1 MPLFW
6 AQRPLRHRS
15 LCYSAYPSSA
25 YSLGRYQSQEM
36 DLGSSSS
43 WLLSPDCSRYRQGQ
57 GQGSN
62 SLSRCACS
70 KQQSH
75 FILRGQNL
83 LWISKTDA
91 PGGNHQ
97 TRPTKMFD
105 ELPWQTSTS
114 QINDQKEFSYVSV
127 EEDKFSLG
135 FEKPRDWA
143 SQLTTAPLPPHTK
156 PHHGSFPSYIFFQ
169 WLFINL
175 SRADSA
181 SVLCFICKT
190 MTTKWLGIV
199 TGLVYWVGK
208 KDPWGFLQGFHSLLI
223 NRYLVTAL

>member
-1 MPLFW
+1 MAAFPQTVLGPSKGKDR
-6 AQRPLRHRS
+6 AAS
-15 LCYSAYPSSA
+15 LHPDVHAASRKATSSPVDQA
-25 YSLGRYQSQEM
+25 
-36 DLGSSSS
+36 
-43 WLLSPDCSRYRQGQ
+43 
-57 GQGSN
+57 
-62 SLSRCACS
+62 
-70 KQQSH
+70 
-75 FILRGQNL
+75 L
-83 LWISKTDA
+83 LWISKADA

-97 TRPTKMFD
+97 THPTKMFD

-114 QINDQKEFSYVSV
+114 QINDQKELSYVSV

-135 FEKPRDWA
+135 FENPRDWA
-143 SQLTTAPLPPHTK
+143 SQLTTAPLPQHTK

-199 TGLVYWVGK
+199 TELVYWVGT
-208 KDPWGFLQGFHSLLI
+208 KDPWGSLRGIHSLLI
-223 NRYLVTAL
+223 NRYLVADFYL